1 MLTMSRST
9 HNEKL
14 SKLIDTITAAA
25 GEHSTPLLIAGGA
38 TVAATLIYKTCF
50 SGTASLLQNKDSV
63 LKRNQVKNSMD
74 DYDDLFTGARKNVGS
89 LHDQSS
95 IQKREKEYKTMI
107 NNFYDLVTDFYEWG
121 WGQVRACIRVEVLF
135 ML

>member
-1 MLTMSRST
+1 MTRN
-9 HNEKL
+9 NEKL
-14 SKLIDTITAAA
+14 TQFIDKITAAA
-25 GEHSTPLLIAGGA
+25 GEHSTPLLLAGGA
-38 TVAATLIYKTCF
+38 TVAVTLLYKTCF
-50 SGTASLLQNKDSV
+50 SGSATLLQNKDSV

-89 LHDQSS
+89 LHDQAS

-121 WGQVRACIRVEVLF
+121 WGQVR
-135 ML
+135 